1 MGVWVFGCM
10 GEKRRRK
17 RRRHSSSFI
26 LHPSSFQ
33 TRALGAALLTA
44 VLAGCSTTIVRQGV
58 ERRVEKRLASIL
70 GPAERYKVRILDTRD
85 PELVKGRA
93 RRVEVRGRRIYVHNQ
108 FLIDTLLLTLDDLR
122 YEGGDTE
129 LISVRRS
136 DLQVEF
142 SDTALNSYLR
152 AYQARYDPKVR
163 FDTDQVEVTVT
174 YPFLGAPTTIHATG
188 HFVIREG
195 RQLLFK
201 AEKADVAFINQPGFG
216 ERFVEDRVNPI
227 VDLGRIDFPARLES
241 VQLFPGKLR
250 AYGTA
255 AITRQIND

>member
-1 MGVWVFGCM
+1 MS
-10 GEKRRRK
+10 KPKLQRY
-17 RRRHSSSFI
+17 
-26 LHPSSFQ
+26 P
-33 TRALGAALLTA
+33 GAAARAACTVVLVA
-44 VLAGCSTTIVRQGV
+44 GLAGCSTTVVRRGV
-58 ERRVEKRLASIL
+58 ERRVERRLASLL
-70 GPAERYKVRILDTRD
+70 GPAERYRVRILDTRD
-85 PELVKGRA
+85 SELVKGRA
-93 RRVEVRGRRIYVHNQ
+93 RRVEVRGRRIFARSQ
-108 FLIDTLLLTLDDLR
+108 FLIDTLSLTLDDLR
-122 YEGGDTE
+122 YEGGDPD

-142 SDTALNSYLR
+142 SDAAVNSYLR
-152 AYQARYDPKVR
+152 GYQARYDPKVR
-163 FDTDQVEVTVT
+163 FDTDLVEVTLT
-174 YPFLGAPTTIHATG
+174 YPFLGAPTKIHATG
-188 HFVIREG
+188 QFVIREG

-241 VQLFPGKLR
+241 VQLLPGKLR

>member
-1 MGVWVFGCM
+1 LAF
-10 GEKRRRK
+10 
-17 RRRHSSSFI
+17 
-26 LHPSSFQ
+26 
-33 TRALGAALLTA
+33 AAALVA
-44 VLAGCSTTIVRQGV
+44 VVGGCSTTIVRSGV
-58 ERRVEKRLASIL
+58 ERRVEKRLATIL
-70 GPAERYKVRILDTRD
+70 GPAERYRVRILDTRD
-85 PELVKGRA
+85 AELVRGRA
-93 RRVEVRGRRIYVHNQ
+93 RRVEVRGRRIFLRSQ
-108 FLIDTLLLTLDDLR
+108 FLIDTLSLTLDDLR
-122 YEGGDTE
+122 YEGGDPD
-129 LISVRRS
+129 LVSVRRS

-142 SDTALNSYLR
+142 TDEALNSYLH

-163 FDTDQVEVTVT
+163 FDTDLVEVTVT
-174 YPFLGAPTTIHATG
+174 YPFLGKPTPIHATG
-188 HFVIREG
+188 RFLIREG

-241 VQLFPGKLR
+241 IQLLPGRLR